1 MHYGRSLVM
10 PGAEAPEIIRSD
22 LPTYLTLNIMRIDT
36 HPELHTESGMR
47 ANAGGSRRPEAY
59 IVVSDSKQLNLSI
72 P

>member
-1 MHYGRSLVM
+1 MHYGRSAVM
-10 PGAEAPEIIRSD
+10 PGAEAPETIRPD

-36 HPELHTESGMR
+36 HPELHAESGMR

-59 IVVSDSKQLNLSI
+59 IVISDSKQLNLSI